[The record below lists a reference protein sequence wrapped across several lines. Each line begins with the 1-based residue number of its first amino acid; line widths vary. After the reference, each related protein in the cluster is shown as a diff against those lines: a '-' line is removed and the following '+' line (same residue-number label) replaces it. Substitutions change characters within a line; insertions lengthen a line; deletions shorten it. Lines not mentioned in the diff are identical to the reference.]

1 MFSQDQ
7 ENQAQST
14 PTMGIG
20 IGAIGFYGDLNDKN
34 YGSPLSGNPAYNL
47 YFIQPITDYLDIR
60 INFLKGEIREE
71 ERSIKRN
78 VNFESEIIAGSA
90 FLEYNFNH
98 FLPADRTIMPFI
110 TAGVEVLSFNPKT
123 DLNGFGGEPY
133 NYWSDGSIRN
143 VPENSSQAS
152 QSVIVGRDYNYETDI
167 REVGYNPSNT
177 YDENAFAIPVGIGV
191 GMKLNDQFNFRL
203 QSIMH
208 LTFTDYIDGITPK
221 SSREFVGDK
230 RGNGNNDHFIVNSI
244 SLSYNFQKVP
254 AADPFEKEEKLD
266 DVDLLAY
273 GNTEDYDGDGVIDL
287 IDICANTPKGVSVD
301 TLGCP
306 VDSDKD
312 GIPDYLD
319 EEVNS
324 RRPYL
329 TNDQGVEL
337 TDEMILHSYMRF
349 IDSTY
354 EYVEVIERD
363 FTKGGG
369 KKSSKYRVK
378 IKEFESGE
386 MPEDMSELLSI
397 QDLSKVE
404 QGNRTI
410 FTVGNYESIAEAS
423 KRANELSKQ
432 GYDNTEVLS
441 RASNG
446 LYIPTGRKGNAELS
460 VTAPSETESENK
472 GIVFR
477 VQLGA
482 FKNKPDAEA
491 FNTIPNL
498 FVFESN
504 GVYRYMSGSYSDFN
518 SAAKHKVAMIVKGYK
533 DAFVVAFKNGERVSL
548 KSLGI
553 KTIDSN
559 PIIGK

>member
-1 MFSQDQ
+1 TC
-7 ENQAQST
+7 A
-14 PTMGIG
+14 
-20 IGAIGFYGDLNDKN
+20 L
-34 YGSPLSGNPAYNL
+34 
-47 YFIQPITDYLDIR
+47 PI
-60 INFLKGEIREE
+60 
-71 ERSIKRN
+71 S
-78 VNFESEIIAGSA
+78 
-90 FLEYNFNH
+90 
-98 FLPADRTIMPFI
+98 
-110 TAGVEVLSFNPKT
+110 
-123 DLNGFGGEPY
+123 
-133 NYWSDGSIRN
+133 
-143 VPENSSQAS
+143 
-152 QSVIVGRDYNYETDI
+152 
-167 REVGYNPSNT
+167 
-177 YDENAFAIPVGIGV
+177 FAIPVGIGV

-363 FTKGGG
+363 F
-369 KKSSKYRVK
+369 
-378 IKEFESGE
+378 
-386 MPEDMSELLSI
+386 
-397 QDLSKVE
+397 
-404 QGNRTI
+404 
-410 FTVGNYESIAEAS
+410 
-423 KRANELSKQ
+423 
-432 GYDNTEVLS
+432 
-441 RASNG
+441 
-446 LYIPTGRKGNAELS
+446 
-460 VTAPSETESENK
+460 
-472 GIVFR
+472 
-477 VQLGA
+477 
-482 FKNKPDAEA
+482 
-491 FNTIPNL
+491 
-498 FVFESN
+498 
-504 GVYRYMSGSYSDFN
+504 
-518 SAAKHKVAMIVKGYK
+518 
-533 DAFVVAFKNGERVSL
+533 
-548 KSLGI
+548 
-553 KTIDSN
+553 
-559 PIIGK
+559 